1 MLYKQVSWYDRK
13 DRAPGIISNLF
24 CANIQSI
31 NGMSSETIVT
41 IIELTMVALVGVT
54 IGMIVS
60 PVSAIMALLFSPI
73 IIGGSYMSATIT
85 FKKKG
90 RRDEDVINKIDD
102 FQAANAL
109 LLDVIINY
117 RTVISFG

>member
-1 MLYKQVSWYDRK
+1 
-13 DRAPGIISNLF
+13 
-24 CANIQSI
+24 
-31 NGMSSETIVT
+31 MSSETIVT